1 MVHDM
6 ILGFVLQLPL
16 WVLAAL
22 TVPGKLQTWL
32 LFKYVSLFASP
43 HRYSL
48 FANSCFLFPPSN
60 ALSQGVV
67 LNQILEGSVS
77 SSSAPTGPKQAK
89 LVAEL
94 AELKNLVVEQ
104 QTSISALLANS
115 QQSSGFKRGHSVES
129 VANSVSSY
137 QGQVDEEEDQQRL
150 ARLSTLASAA
160 QQQIQQ
166 QPIQPHQPQQQQ
178 QEQQQPISQSR
189 SQPNLLSLAN
199 GSSAHDAPPQQ
210 QFQQFLPS
218 RSVEEEDSGSDAGL
232 EF

>member
-1 MVHDM
+1 
-6 ILGFVLQLPL
+6 
-16 WVLAAL
+16 
-22 TVPGKLQTWL
+22 
-32 LFKYVSLFASP
+32 
-43 HRYSL
+43 
-48 FANSCFLFPPSN
+48 
-60 ALSQGVV
+60 VV

-150 ARLSTLASAA
+150 ARLSTLASAT

-166 QPIQPHQPQQQQ
+166 QPIQPHQPQQQQQ

-199 GSSAHDAPPQQ
+199 GSSAHDVPPQQ